1 MKDGREWLKLHS
13 IVDLHIL
20 TLLRFVYLYLYYN
33 MSQLD
38 PRITKQNWFEK
49 VFEKFPFTFVSGV
62 QSFMLYQNFTDFL
75 GGVVEF
81 PLAVVQ

>member
-1 MKDGREWLKLHS
+1 MDGMECPESYS

-38 PRITKQNWFEK
+38 RRITKQVWFEK
-49 VFEKFPFTFVSGV
+49 VFEKFPFTVFSGV

>member
-1 MKDGREWLKLHS
+1 
-13 IVDLHIL
+13 
-20 TLLRFVYLYLYYN
+20 

-38 PRITKQNWFEK
+38 RRITKQVWFEK
-49 VFEKFPFTFVSGV
+49 TFEKFPFTVFSGV

-81 PLAVVQ
+81 PLALIQ